1 MVTGACCGSEAVE
14 RQAFAWCRSAF
25 AAFRKPFPGICPFSY
40 SVYRRY
46 SVAELCLAAMVYRI
60 RNQTL
65 FWSACAARSYFEV
78 FFGGTPIST
87 ITGNIGG
94 LKTAQMKELERIA
107 GRRVSPDLIISP
119 ELAKELYSVAVELG
133 RQIGVL
139 ISRSG
144 QIEAVMVGDH
154 RSIMIPALK
163 QFRSSGGRLK
173 GLRCVHTHLGGEDLS
188 EDDLMDLLF
197 LRLDLM
203 TVIKMDQG
211 GAMRLYSA
219 HLVPQQ
225 VAGRN
230 WLFLEPEFPS
240 RQARSCRDFIVA
252 LEDQFAKARPVREI
266 DSGRDRAILI
276 SVTPLSKAKAKA
288 QESMDELVE
297 LARSA
302 EVIVL
307 DTVIQRREK
316 INPRLIL
323 GKGKLGEI
331 MLTALRLN
339 ANLLIFDQELNPSQV
354 RSITDHTELRV
365 IDRTQLILDIFAR
378 RALSREGKL
387 QIEMAQL
394 KYMLPRLTTRD
405 DALSRLTGGI
415 GGRGPGE
422 TRLEVDRRRI
432 NDRLSKLAKKLKEVS
447 REREQRR
454 VRRRKKNLPV
464 LSLVGYTNA
473 GKSTLLNTLTNSA
486 IVAEDKL
493 FATLDP
499 TSRRLRFPEDVE
511 VIITDTVGF
520 IRHLPEDLLTAF
532 KATLEEL
539 HEADVLVHVIDIS
552 NPRCSDHILVVEE
565 LLRELEL
572 DGLPCLKVFNKID
585 LVAPEVVAEH
595 LRRYDAVALSAHDA
609 STFGPFL
616 DTARSL
622 VLKKWQV
629 RRKMVAGQVE

>member
-1 MVTGACCGSEAVE
+1 M
-14 RQAFAWCRSAF
+14 
-25 AAFRKPFPGICPFSY
+25 
-40 SVYRRY
+40 
-46 SVAELCLAAMVYRI
+46 
-60 RNQTL
+60 
-65 FWSACAARSYFEV
+65 
-78 FFGGTPIST
+78 
-87 ITGNIGG
+87 
-94 LKTAQMKELERIA
+94 KTAQLKGLERIA
-107 GRRVSPDLIISP
+107 GRRVSPDMIISP
-119 ELAKELYSVAVELG
+119 ELAKEIWTVAQELG
-133 RQIGVL
+133 RQVGVL
-139 ISRSG
+139 LSRSG
-144 QIEAVMVGDH
+144 QVEAVMVGDH

-163 QFRSSGGRLK
+163 QFRASGGRLK
-173 GLRCVHTHLGGEDLS
+173 GLRCVHTHLGGEGIS

-197 LRLDLM
+197 LRLDMM
-203 TVIKMDQG
+203 TVVKMDQG
-211 GAMRLYSA
+211 NATRLYSA
-219 HLVPQQ
+219 HLVPQP
-225 VAGRN
+225 VEGKN
-230 WLFLEPEFPS
+230 WLLLEPEIPS
-240 RQARSCRDFIVA
+240 QQPHSCRELIAA
-252 LEDQFAKARPVREI
+252 LEDQFAKARPAREI
-266 DSGRDRAILI
+266 DAGRDRAILV
-276 SVTPLSKAKAKA
+276 SVTPLSKGKA

-302 EVIVL
+302 EVIIL
-307 DTVIQRREK
+307 DTVVQRREK

-432 NDRLSKLAKKLKEVS
+432 NDRLGKLAKKLKEVS

-454 VRRRKKNLPV
+454 SRRRKNDLPV

-473 GKSTLLNTLTNSA
+473 GKSTLLNTLTKSA

-520 IRHLPEDLLTAF
+520 IRHLPEELLKAF

-552 NPRCSDHILVVEE
+552 NPRCADHIQVVEE

-572 DGLPCLKVFNKID
+572 DGIPCLKVFNKID
-585 LVAPEVVAEH
+585 LVEPEIVEEQ
-595 LRRYDAVALSAHDA
+595 LRLHEAVALAARDA
-609 STFGPFL
+609 ATFGPFL
-616 DTARSL
+616 DRARSL
-622 VLKKWQV
+622 VLKKWQK
-629 RRKMVAGQVE
+629 RGQYAQSEIQDAADDTQVTSPI

>member
-1 MVTGACCGSEAVE
+1 MVV
-14 RQAFAWCRSAF
+14 
-25 AAFRKPFPGICPFSY
+25 
-40 SVYRRY
+40 
-46 SVAELCLAAMVYRI
+46 
-60 RNQTL
+60 
-65 FWSACAARSYFEV
+65 
-78 FFGGTPIST
+78 
-87 ITGNIGG
+87 
-94 LKTAQMKELERIA
+94 
-107 GRRVSPDLIISP
+107 SP
-119 ELAKELYSVAVELG
+119 ELAKELCAMAFEIG
-133 RQIGVL
+133 RQVGVL
-139 ISRSG
+139 ISRGG
-144 QIEAVMVGDH
+144 QVESVMVGDH

-173 GLRCVHTHLGGEDLS
+173 GLRCVHTHLAGEDIS

-197 LRLDLM
+197 LRLDMM
-203 TVIKMDQG
+203 TVVKMEQG
-211 GAMRLYSA
+211 VATQLYTA
-219 HLVPQQ
+219 HLVPQA
-225 VAGRN
+225 VEGRN
-230 WLFLEPEFPS
+230 WVMLPPEIPTQQTF
-240 RQARSCRDFIVA
+240 SCRERVA
-252 LEDQFAKARPVREI
+252 ELEDDFAKARPVRET

-276 SVTPLSKAKAKA
+276 SVTPLSKVKA

-302 EVIVL
+302 EVIIL
-307 DTVIQRREK
+307 ETVVQRREK
-316 INPRLIL
+316 MNPKLIL

-432 NDRLSKLAKKLKEVS
+432 NDRLSKLAKKLKEVG

-454 VRRRKKNLPV
+454 SRRRKKDLPV

-486 IVAEDKL
+486 IIAEDKL

-520 IRHLPEDLLTAF
+520 IRNLPEELLKAF

-552 NPRCSDHILVVEE
+552 NPRFADHIQVVED

-585 LVAPEVVAEH
+585 LVEPEVVAEQ
-595 LRRYDAVALSAHDA
+595 LRLHDAVALSADNA
-609 STFGPFL
+609 ATFGPFL
-616 DTARSL
+616 DRAKKM
-622 VLKKWQV
+622 VLKKWQLSRE
-629 RRKMVAGQVE
+629 RRV